1 MAIVQISHNASD
13 IRRKRSASVK
23 IIDGRRVKV
32 ADKGEVKAVSRRLI
46 AKHARAME
54 ILKDK

>member
-1 MAIVQISHNASD
+1 MAIVQISHNAPD

-23 IIDGRRVKV
+23 IIGGRRVKV